1 MPRLVWSEPA
11 LANVRRLY
19 RFLMMKNPAAAQRA
33 VRVIREG
40 VNILAGHPQVGR
52 VDEDMEEAFRDWPIQ
67 FGDSGYVVRY
77 RFDGDQV
84 TILTVRHQRE
94 AGFKTTG

>member
-1 MPRLVWSEPA
+1 MAEIVWSEPA
-11 LANVRRLY
+11 LANVQRLY
-19 RFLMMKNPAAAQRA
+19 RFLVTKNPAAAQRA
-33 VRVIREG
+33 GGGIREG
-40 VNILAGHPQVGR
+40 VGILAGQPQVGR
-52 VDEDMEEAFRDWPIQ
+52 VHGYMEEAFRDWPIQ

-94 AGFKTTG
+94 AGFKATD

>member
-11 LANVRRLY
+11 LANVQRLY

-52 VDEDMEEAFRDWPIQ
+52 VVEDMEEAFRDWPIQ
-67 FGDSGYVVRY
+67 FGDSGSVVRY

-94 AGFKTTG
+94 AGFKTMG

>member
-11 LANVRRLY
+11 LAHVQRMY
-19 RFLMMKNPAAAQRA
+19 RFLVMKNPAAAQRA
-33 VRVIREG
+33 VTAIREG
-40 VNILAGHPQVGR
+40 VDILAGHPQVGR
-52 VDEDMEEAFRDWPIQ
+52 VVEDMEEAFRDWPIP

-94 AGFKTTG
+94 AGF

>member
-52 VDEDMEEAFRDWPIQ
+52 VVEDMEEAFRDWPIQ

-84 TILTVRHQRE
+84 TILTVRHQRG

>member
-1 MPRLVWSEPA
+1 MPRMVWSEAA
-11 LANVRRLY
+11 LAHVQRLY
-19 RFLMMKNPAAAQRA
+19 RFLVTKNPAAAQRA
-33 VRVIREG
+33 VRAIREG
-40 VNILAGHPQVGR
+40 VSILAGHPQVAR
-52 VDEDMEEAFRDWPIQ
+52 VVEDMEEAFRDWPIQ

-94 AGFKTTG
+94 AGFKATD